1 MRQFDTFQSYTDNL
15 GDPLVGRVMF
25 CNLDGSVARV
35 HDKDGHPLANP
46 ILTDSAGR
54 TSSQVFL
61 DDHDYI
67 VFFDKYI
74 GNAVMT
80 EDTEDESW
88 LPQGSVVSRYNTVGI
103 DVNVESGFQSIDDIK
118 TLREV
123 NPEACYPIVA
133 VLGYYVKG
141 DKPMALYKW
150 TPTSTKAPDGGA
162 VVSSTFPGVTRGRW
176 IMIQSYNFVDV
187 RHFGAFPTETDS
199 GDVKQRYAI
208 QNASRY
214 ANSVGLGLFFHTDSI
229 GFNYDVG
236 GLTINGVDCSD
247 NAVLYSS
254 EDVDT
259 YLTNVKSVHC
269 AFNVDD
275 GTSKIYVEGDRLKTS
290 MNVNL
295 DGRVVLKP
303 YISIRFDTDYVM
315 RNTPEFSDV
324 DCILDVDQSDTM
336 SFMRCSFLGKG
347 KFKKKTKFYFDECF
361 VKESM
366 FEDYSS
372 GYIVLKNCYTDIKE
386 WSDTLKYIDCMVDSG
401 VNDLDLYG
409 RKVEGDVNL
418 RGTDIS
424 LRNGTID
431 GTVFCKSFRGEKVVA
446 GAVVAESYDM
456 RNCETVV
463 SGYLGSFKAHG
474 CKLAIGE
481 SSISSNS
488 EIIDTSI
495 TGTNSVMRI
504 RPTNRQIIN
513 VSIENCNIEPIIWI
527 SARENGKDFDSDNI
541 VVGSFVV
548 KNNVMRTFL
557 DFERVYNDEGSCTG
571 WSRSHFAK
579 KQGYYCIEDNVS
591 SIGRIHPS
599 TKLPYERMSWEG
611 DLHFPVESF
620 EENLFNTQD
629 AFGPI
634 LCLGKFVWS
643 FGESENN
650 VNYGCS
656 SIRVVD
662 IKLTWDYYGDGLL
675 QEGPN
680 EVSILSSTTSK
691 IRENWLSSAAITP
704 NKGHVPISGNEH
716 VELTFEPVT
725 APVVRYDDQP
735 WLNT

>member
-35 HDKDGHPLANP
+35 YDKDGLPLANP

-61 DDHDYI
+61 EDHDYI

-103 DVNVESGFQSIDDIK
+103 DVNVESGFQSIDDIN

-133 VLGYYVKG
+133 VLGYYEKG

-150 TPTSTKAPDGGA
+150 TPTSTKAHDGGA

-187 RHFGAFPTETDS
+187 RHFGAFPTAADS
-199 GDVKQRYAI
+199 GDVEQRYAI

-214 ANSVGLGLFFHTDSI
+214 ANSVGLGLFFHADSL
-229 GFNYDVG
+229 GFNYDVS
-236 GLTINGVDCSD
+236 GLTLNGVDCSD

-259 YLTNVKSVHC
+259 HLTNVKSVHC
-269 AFNVDD
+269 SFNVDD
-275 GTSKIYVEGDRLKTS
+275 GTGRMYIGGDRLKTS
-290 MNVNL
+290 MNGNL

-324 DCILDVDQSDTM
+324 DCILDVDQSVTM
-336 SFMRCSFLGKG
+336 SFTRCSFLGNG
-347 KFKKKTKFYFDECF
+347 KFKKETKFYFTDCL

-372 GYIVLKNCYTDIKE
+372 GYIILKNCYTNINE
-386 WSDTLKYIDCMVDSG
+386 WSDTSKYIDCMVDSG
-401 VNDLDLYG
+401 ANDIDLYG
-409 RKVEGDVNL
+409 RKVEGNVDL
-418 RGTDIS
+418 SGSDIS

-431 GTVFCKSFRGEKVVA
+431 GAVFCRSFRGENIVA
-446 GAVVAESYDM
+446 GAVEAETYDM
-456 RNCETVV
+456 RNCETIV
-463 SGYLGSFKAHG
+463 SGHLGSFKAHG
-474 CKLAIGE
+474 CRLTIGNA
-481 SSISSNS
+481 SISSNS
-488 EIIDTSI
+488 EIVDSRI
-495 TGTNSVMRI
+495 TGANSVMRI
-504 RPTNRQIIN
+504 RPTDGQIVN
-513 VSIENCNIEPIIWI
+513 VMIENCEIEPYMWI
-527 SARENGKDFDSDNI
+527 SAREDGKDADSDNI
-541 VVGSFVV
+541 YVTSFIV
-548 KNNVMRTFL
+548 KNNVMRNFL
-557 DFERVYNDEGSCTG
+557 EFEKVVTEEGTYAG
-571 WSRSHFAK
+571 WSRSHFASR
-579 KQGYYCIEDNVS
+579 QGYYCIEDNVS
-591 SIGRIHPS
+591 SFGRIHPS
-599 TKLPYERMSWEG
+599 TRLPIERKSWEG
-611 DLHFPVESF
+611 DLHFPVESY
-620 EENLFNTQD
+620 EDNLFNSQD

-650 VNYGCS
+650 VNYGCD
-656 SIRVVD
+656 SIRVID
-662 IKLTWDYYGDGLL
+662 IKLTWGSDGVLL
-675 QEGPN
+675 QADPN
-680 EVSILSSTTSK
+680 EVGILSSTTSRIK
-691 IRENWLSSAAITP
+691 ENWFSRARMEP
-704 NKGHVPISGNEH
+704 NQGHVPTSGKEH
-716 VELTFEPVT
+716 VELRFEPVT
-725 APVVRYDDQP
+725 APAVHYDDEP
-735 WLNT
+735 WLNA